1 MTPLSIEFISDVVCP
16 WCVIGL
22 RGLER
27 ALDDVADVAR
37 ADIRLV
43 PFELNPD
50 MPAGGQDLG
59 EHVREKYGAATG
71 GDGGAT
77 RERIRT
83 MAADLGFEMARRP
96 GARIYNTFDAHRLL
110 HWAREAG
117 EGRQIALKHALF
129 AAYFA
134 DGRDPGD
141 PAVLVAAA
149 EAAGLDG
156 ATARAILAGDDHA
169 EAVRAEEALWR
180 REGVTSVP
188 TVIVDRRYVIQ
199 GAQEPAAYA
208 RALRRIAAER
218 AAA

>member
-27 ALDDVADVAR
+27 ALDEVADVAR

-59 EHVREKYGAATG
+59 EHVREKYGAAAG

-83 MAADLGFEMARRP
+83 MAADLGFEMAQRP

-129 AAYFA
+129 AAYFT

-141 PAVLVAAA
+141 FAVLVAAA